1 MRFDLVIFDMDGTL
15 TVDVLDFDTLRA
27 QLGLAERQPV
37 LEWIAALPE
46 PTRSE
51 KWRILHHHESQAA
64 ESVPLRPGVGDM
76 LASLKSQGVTTAL
89 LSRNSRQSVE
99 TVMSRHQLSFDVVV
113 SRDEPPIKPDP
124 QSILQIMRYCSA
136 AAARTL
142 MVGDYIFDLDAARG
156 AGVASALLVE
166 PHAHLPPFAVHAS
179 YIIRNMG
186 DVPMLLR
193 DPERFV
199 CRTGLGGA
207 AMHSVVK
214 G

>member
-1 MRFDLVIFDMDGTL
+1 MQFDLVIFDMDGTL

-27 QLGLAERQPV
+27 QLGLTRRQPV
-37 LEWIAALPE
+37 LEWIATLPE

-51 KWRILHHHESQAA
+51 KWRVLHHHESQAA
-64 ESVPLRPGVGDM
+64 QSVPLRPGVGDM
-76 LASLKSQGVTTAL
+76 LQNLKVQGVTTAL

-124 QSILQIMRYCSA
+124 QSIMRIMRHCSV

-142 MVGDYIFDLDAARG
+142 MVGDYIFDVEAARG

-166 PHAHLPPFAVHAS
+166 PQAHLPPFAAHAS

-186 DVPMLLR
+186 DVPTLLR

-199 CRTGLGGA
+199 CRTGLSGE
-207 AMHSVVK
+207 AMCSAVK